1 MNTGISVLK
10 FNGQRLGTVES
21 LEELREMLEG
31 IQLEPTSL
39 FLTDSPRITCD
50 LCCGDR
56 VAIRGT
62 GHYPHSE
69 TPMAITTAVINPED
83 DSRESEWVIMVIPM
97 RLLAETKPRAAA
109 VERRERQF
117 GFTATHAA
125 M

>member
-10 FNGQRLGTVES
+10 FNGQKLGSVES
-21 LEELREMLEG
+21 LEELGQILEG
-31 IQLEPTSL
+31 VELEPTYL
-39 FLTDSPRITCD
+39 FLTDTPRIACD

-69 TPMAITTAVINPED
+69 TPMAITTAAINPED
-83 DSRESEWVIMVIPM
+83 SEKPELVIMIIPM
-97 RLLAETKPRAAA
+97 RLLAETKPRATA

-117 GFTATHAA
+117 GFTATHA